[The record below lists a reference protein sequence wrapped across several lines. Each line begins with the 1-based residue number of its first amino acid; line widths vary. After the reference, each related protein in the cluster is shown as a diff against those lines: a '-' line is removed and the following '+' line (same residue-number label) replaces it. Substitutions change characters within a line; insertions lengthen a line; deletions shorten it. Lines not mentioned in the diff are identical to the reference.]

1 MPRDATGKLELR
13 KEEGPPTTWG
23 EVRLKETGRNQ
34 VMMPLKERSAHT
46 AKVRN
51 I

>member
-1 MPRDATGKLELR
+1 MPRDAAGKLELR

-34 VMMPLKERSAHT
+34 VMMPPKERSART
-46 AKVRN
+46 AKVGN